1 MALQMIRPARIG
13 EVSNMSLVRWLF
25 VVGLVL
31 AACGCKSSGNI
42 SGYDGDSPAGSESDW
57 CSQSPPSGYC
67 NSKGD

>member
-1 MALQMIRPARIG
+1 
-13 EVSNMSLVRWLF
+13 MSFLRWIL

-31 AACGCKSSGNI
+31 GAAACKNGQGI
-42 SGYDGDSPAGSESDW
+42 SGYDGDSPGASESDW